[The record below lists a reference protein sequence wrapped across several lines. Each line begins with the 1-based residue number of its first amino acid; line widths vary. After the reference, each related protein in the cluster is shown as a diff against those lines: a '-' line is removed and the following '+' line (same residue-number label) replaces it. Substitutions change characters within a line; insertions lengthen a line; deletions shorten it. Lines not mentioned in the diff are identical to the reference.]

1 MSTASTTP
9 NLTAEADS
17 ARLRNRRIETGN
29 ARTLSI
35 YTGHLIGR
43 YRRSGLFWTIGLSV
57 YTVLMVMTFPSF
69 QDSGALDVSEYP
81 ESMRE
86 AFNIT
91 TLNAIEPF
99 LSAQVF
105 SFVPL
110 VLAFYPITIL
120 ADAIAG
126 AEERGSLDVL
136 LGTPLSR
143 RNLVLATWIAVA
155 TVMIAML
162 LILSGSTWLT
172 SLLMDVDLSAT
183 DAFGASLN
191 LFPISMV
198 FGSLALLVSA
208 IVRQRSVAIGVPVA
222 TMFAMYL
229 VNIVGKI
236 SSDMESLRYV
246 SAFGYYGDAI
256 QEGVPWGGATV
267 LIAASVLLL
276 IAAIPAFDRRDVFA

>member
-1 MSTASTTP
+1 MSSASTTP
-9 NLTAEADS
+9 HVPAETAS
-17 ARLRNRRIETGN
+17 LRLRNRRIETGN

-35 YTGHLIGR
+35 YSGHLIGR

-69 QDSGALDVSEYP
+69 QNSGALDVSGYP

-105 SFVPL
+105 SFVPML
-110 VLAFYPITIL
+110 LAFYPITTL
-120 ADAIAG
+120 AGAIAG

-136 LGTPLSR
+136 LGTSLPR
-143 RNLVLATWIAVA
+143 RNVVLATWIAVA
-155 TVMIAML
+155 SVMIAML

-172 SLLMDVDLSAT
+172 SRLMEVDLSAADT
-183 DAFGASLN
+183 FGASLN
-191 LFPISMV
+191 LLPICMV
-198 FGSLALLVSA
+198 FGSLALSVSA

-229 VNIVGKI
+229 INILGKI

-246 SAFGYYGDAI
+246 SAFRYYGDAI
-256 QEGVPWGGATV
+256 QEGVPWSGATV
-267 LIAASVLLL
+267 LIVASVLLL